1 MSLSEIKLYKNLY
14 LIRSS
19 QEQISENY
27 HPEDKMRCPVHLCFG
42 QELMPSILGLYL
54 KKQDAIYSHHRS
66 HGYFL
71 AKKGDIKK
79 MISEFYGK
87 VTGTNGGL
95 AGSQELSCPEIN
107 FNSGTILSGALAM
120 SVGDAYAKKI
130 KQKNSITVAV
140 IGDGGMEEGIVYEA
154 LNLASLKSVPVLFV
168 CENNLYSTHTRVNER
183 VSKNNITSK
192 VKEFGLRTL
201 RLQNNSYENYIQKIK
216 KEIDFVR
223 KFKKPSFIEVDTYRL
238 GPHVGPEDDDHFGF
252 RSNKEKNLWQKRDP
266 LIYYKKKL
274 IRKYNQ
280 SKILTIEKKIN
291 NTVKNAF
298 QYARKAKYPKLKN
311 VLNKNYSNSFSKIV
325 KKFYNNQSSLS
336 TKQEKHLPK
345 PY

>member
-1 MSLSEIKLYKNLY
+1 MSLGEIKLYKNLY

-27 HPEDKMRCPVHLCFG
+27 HPEDKMRCPIHLCFG

-130 KQKNSITVAV
+130 KQTNSITVAV

-183 VSKNNITSK
+183 VGKNNISSK
-192 VKEFGLRTL
+192 VREFGLRTL
-201 RLQNNSYENYIQKIK
+201 RLQNNNYENYMLKVK

-252 RSNKEKNLWQKRDP
+252 RSNKERSLWQKRDP

-280 SKILTIEKKIN
+280 SKILTIEKKIY

-311 VLNKNYSNSFSKIV
+311 TLSKNYSNSFSKIV
-325 KKFYNNQSSLS
+325 KKFYNNQSSFS
-336 TKQEKHLPK
+336 TRQEKHLPK

>member
-1 MSLSEIKLYKNLY
+1 
-14 LIRSS
+14 
-19 QEQISENY
+19 
-27 HPEDKMRCPVHLCFG
+27 
-42 QELMPSILGLYL
+42 
-54 KKQDAIYSHHRS
+54 
-66 HGYFL
+66 
-71 AKKGDIKK
+71 

-95 AGSQELSCPEIN
+95 AGSQELSCPKIN

-130 KQKNSITVAV
+130 KKTNSITVAV

-154 LNLASLKSVPVLFV
+154 LNLASLKSVPVLFI

-183 VSKNNITSK
+183 VGKNNITSK

-201 RLQNNSYENYIQKIK
+201 RLKDNNYKSYIIKIK
-216 KEIDFVR
+216 KEIDYVR
-223 KFKKPSFIEVDTYRL
+223 KSKKPSFIEIDTYRL

-252 RSNKEKNLWQKRDP
+252 RSIKERSLWQKRDP
-266 LIYYKKKL
+266 LIYYKKILLK
-274 IRKYNQ
+274 KYNQ
-280 SKILTIEKKIN
+280 SQILMTEKKID
-291 NTVKNAF
+291 NTIKNAF
-298 QYARKAKYPKLKN
+298 KYARKAKYPKLKTT
-311 VLNKNYSNSFSKIV
+311 LNKNYSNTFSKIV
-325 KKFYNNQSSLS
+325 KKFYNNQSSFS